1 MSSDRAPSKPQRS
14 DAAHNRVRILDTAA
28 QVFAE
33 RGAGVD
39 VREIARAAGVGMGT
53 LYRHFPTKDQLVEA
67 VLHDSREQWL
77 AWAQRLLEDEEA
89 GQALHLFMEGTLT
102 EFAKHRGLLES
113 FTRNFG
119 ALMVEDFSSP
129 PVHALIDEL
138 IANAKAAGELREDVT
153 VQDIGLLLIAV
164 GRTIELTE
172 KTSPGTWR
180 RPLAVILDG
189 LRPLRTS

>member
-1 MSSDRAPSKPQRS
+1 MSTDRALSRPQRS
-14 DAAHNRVRILDTAA
+14 DAAQNRARILDTAA
-28 QVFAE
+28 EVFAE

-67 VLHDSREQWL
+67 VLYDVREHWLSRTR
-77 AWAQRLLEDEEA
+77 RLLDNEDA
-89 GQALHLFMEGTLT
+89 GQALRLFMEGTLI

-113 FTRNFG
+113 FTSDFG
-119 ALMVEDFSSP
+119 ALMAEDITSP

-138 IANAKAAGELREDVT
+138 IANAKAAGELRQDLTAE
-153 VQDIGLLLIAV
+153 DIGLLLIAI

-180 RPLAVILDG
+180 RPLAVVLDG
-189 LRPLRTS
+189 LRRAY